1 MEQSPEILMVLN
13 SLNKEKRELLDK
25 VGEID
30 KVIKRIKYGNLKLGL
45 SQGIAIDETNN
56 EDTKPQGTQGFPLK
70 ADLKVQIIKIFD
82 MIGVACRLKDVQ
94 DKHKELTGI
103 YHNLR
108 ESLRNLNKH
117 EILKLIQPK

>member
-45 SQGIAIDETNN
+45 SQGIAIVA
-56 EDTKPQGTQGFPLK
+56 FFLK
-70 ADLKVQIIKIFD
+70 
-82 MIGVACRLKDVQ
+82 
-94 DKHKELTGI
+94 T
-103 YHNLR
+103 
-108 ESLRNLNKH
+108 SLFHLQ
-117 EILKLIQPK
+117 EC